1 MSTISDELFD
11 RFMEGETTPEET
23 ITVLEAMKTD
33 KELMKMYISVK
44 RFDAMMAED
53 EEPPVPL
60 EKMAAKSEDNMCD
73 ILCERFILHK
83 RLGQSGSLN
92 ILSDAKNEQMFLK
105 VAQRFDEGEWI
116 AANEEFFSTPIDK
129 QWLTSKGVAFYNVG
143 RILEGYGLSVTRHFN
158 SSITHL
164 LQCLKRNE
172 SLIVIV
178 NEEVLIGETNSDN
191 QPNHAICVLSIENN
205 MVRVYNP
212 TTDNIEDCYPLEAFI
227 KAWETSRNYV
237 VAVGE
242 KGEKLYEPTPINL
255 DDVELDEDLEDLLEA
270 IAENAHD
277 VWAKDRVAE
286 GYVYGPVNNSDS
298 TKGPLTN
305 KDLRPYSE
313 LPDSEKDYDRKLA
326 VSTLKLAKRLGFKVS
341 RTSPEDEHHCPTCGK
356 VVGLEMSYC
365 PHCGRELQLEDFI
378 K

>member
-53 EEPPVPL
+53 DEPSIPL

-83 RLGQSGSLN
+83 RLGDAGN
-92 ILSDAKNEQMFLK
+92 MTILTDAKNEQMFLNEAK
-105 VAQRFDEGEWI
+105 GFNEQEWI
-116 AANEEFFSTPIDK
+116 AANEEFFSTPID
-129 QWLTSKGVAFYNVG
+129 QHWLTSKGVALYNVG

-158 SSITHL
+158 SSIVHL
-164 LQCLKRNE
+164 KQCLSRGE
-172 SLIVIV
+172 SIIVIV
-178 NEEVLIGETNSDN
+178 NEELLSGDANADG
-191 QPNHAICVLSIENN
+191 QPNHAICVLSVENDS
-205 MVRVYNP
+205 VSVYNP
-212 TTDNIEDCYPLEAFI
+212 TTSNMEDNYPLDAFI
-227 KAWETSRNYV
+227 NAWASSRNYV

-277 VWAKDRVAE
+277 VWAKDRAAE
-286 GYVYGPVNNSDS
+286 GYVYGPVNNSDPE
-298 TKGPLTN
+298 KGPLTN

-341 RTSPEDEHHCPTCGK
+341 RTNPEEEHHCPTCGK
-356 VVGLEMSYC
+356 VIGLEMSYC

>member
-11 RFMEGETTPEET
+11 RFMEGEATPEET
-23 ITVLEAMKTD
+23 ITVLDAMKTD

-53 EEPPVPL
+53 EEPSIPL

-73 ILCERFILHK
+73 ILCERYILHK
-83 RLGQSGSLN
+83 RLGNSGSLN
-92 ILSDAKNEQMFLK
+92 ILSDAKNEQLFLK
-105 VAQRFDEGEWI
+105 VARGFDEGEWI

-129 QWLTSKGVAFYNVG
+129 LWLTSKGVALYNVG

-158 SSITHL
+158 SSVNHL
-164 LQCLKRNE
+164 KQCLKRNE
-172 SLIVIV
+172 SLIAIV
-178 NEEVLIGETNSDN
+178 NEEILSGEANSDG
-191 QPNHAICVLSIENN
+191 QPNHAICILSVEDEL
-205 MVRVYNP
+205 VRVFNP
-212 TTDNIEDCYPLEAFI
+212 TTGNTEDSYPLDGFV

-242 KGEKLYEPTPINL
+242 KGDKLYEPTPINL
-255 DDVELDEDLEDLLEA
+255 DDVELDDDLEDLLEA

-286 GYVYGPVNNSDS
+286 GYVYGPVNNSDPK
-298 TKGPLTN
+298 KGPLTN

-313 LPDSEKDYDRKLA
+313 LPDSEKDYDRKMA

-341 RTSPEDEHHCPTCGK
+341 RINPEEEHHCPTCGK
-356 VVGLEMSYC
+356 VIGLEMSYC
-365 PHCGRELQLEDFI
+365 PYCGRELQLDDFI

>member
-53 EEPPVPL
+53 EESSIPL

-73 ILCERFILHK
+73 ILCERYILHK
-83 RLGQSGSLN
+83 RLEPAGNPN
-92 ILSDAKNEQMFLK
+92 ILADAKNEQLFLNSAK
-105 VAQRFDEGEWI
+105 GFNEDEWI
-116 AANEEFFSTPIDK
+116 AANEEFFGTPIDK
-129 QWLTSKGVAFYNVG
+129 LWLTSKGVALYNVG
-143 RILEGYGLSVTRHFN
+143 RILEGHGLSVTRHFN
-158 SSITHL
+158 SSVNHL
-164 LQCLKRNE
+164 KQCLKRGE

-178 NEEVLIGETNSDN
+178 NEEMLVGEENSDN
-191 QPNHAICVLSIENN
+191 QPNHAICILSIDNDS
-205 MVRVYNP
+205 VRVYNP
-212 TTDNIEDCYPLEAFI
+212 TTGNIEDSYPLNTFL
-227 KAWETSRNYV
+227 KAWDTSRYYV

-277 VWAKDRVAE
+277 VWAKDRAAE
-286 GYVYGPVNNSDS
+286 GYVYGPVNNSDPA
-298 TKGPLTN
+298 KGPLTN

-341 RTSPEDEHHCPTCGK
+341 RTNPEDEYHCPTCGK
-356 VVGLEMSYC
+356 VIGLEMSYC
-365 PHCGRELQLEDFI
+365 PHCGRELQLEDYI

>member
-53 EEPPVPL
+53 DEPSIPL

-83 RLGQSGSLN
+83 RFGLAGSLN
-92 ILSDAKNEQMFLK
+92 ILAEAKNEQMFLEC
-105 VAQRFDEGEWI
+105 ARGFNEGDWI

-129 QWLTSKGVAFYNVG
+129 QWLTSKGVALYNVG

-158 SSITHL
+158 STVAYL
-164 LQCLKRNE
+164 GDCLRRKE

-178 NEEVLIGETNSDN
+178 NEETLVGDTSSDN
-191 QPNHAICVLSIENN
+191 QPNHAICILSVENDSVLA
-205 MVRVYNP
+205 YNP
-212 TTDNIEDCYPLEAFI
+212 TTGNLEDRYPLNAFI

-237 VAVGE
+237 VAIGK

-255 DDVELDEDLEDLLEA
+255 DDVELDDDLEDLLEA

-277 VWAKDRVAE
+277 VWAKDRAAE
-286 GYVYGPVNNSDS
+286 GYVYGPVNNSDPS
-298 TKGPLTN
+298 KGALTN

-313 LPDSEKDYDRKLA
+313 LPDSEKDYDRKMA

-341 RTSPEDEHHCPTCGK
+341 RTNPEEEHHCPACGK
-356 VVGLEMSYC
+356 VIGLEMSYC
-365 PHCGRELQLEDFI
+365 PHCGRELQLEDYI

>member
-11 RFMEGETTPEET
+11 RFMDGETTPEET

-53 EEPPVPL
+53 EEPLIPM

-73 ILCERFILHK
+73 ILCERYILHK
-83 RLGQSGSLN
+83 RLGPSGNPN
-92 ILSDAKNEQMFLK
+92 ILTDAKYEQLFLNSAKRFNE
-105 VAQRFDEGEWI
+105 DEWI
-116 AANEEFFSTPIDK
+116 AANEEFFDTPIDK
-129 QWLTSKGVAFYNVG
+129 LWLTSSGVALYNVG
-143 RILEGYGLSVTRHFN
+143 RILEGRGLSVTRHFN
-158 SSITHL
+158 SSLNHL
-164 LQCLKRNE
+164 KQCLKRGE

-178 NEEVLIGETNSDN
+178 NEEILSSKTNSDG
-191 QPNHAICVLSIENN
+191 QPNHAICVLSFDNES
-205 MVRVYNP
+205 VLVYNP
-212 TTDNIEDCYPLEAFI
+212 TTGNMEDNYPLDAFI

-242 KGEKLYEPTPINL
+242 KGEKMYEPTPINL

-286 GYVYGPVNNSDS
+286 GYVYGPVNNSDPA
-298 TKGPLTN
+298 KGPLTN

-341 RTSPEDEHHCPTCGK
+341 RTNPEEEHHCPECGK
-356 VVGLEMSYC
+356 VIGLEMSYC
-365 PHCGRELQLEDFI
+365 PHCGRELQLEDYI